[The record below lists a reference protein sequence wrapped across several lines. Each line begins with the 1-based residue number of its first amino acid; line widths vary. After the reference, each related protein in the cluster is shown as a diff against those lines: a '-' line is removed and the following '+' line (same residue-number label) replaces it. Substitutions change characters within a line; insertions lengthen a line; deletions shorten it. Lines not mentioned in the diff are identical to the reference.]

1 LFGVNGA
8 VRYQYRHKGAFIE
21 ETRKTRSNHV
31 MTETPNV
38 SAPVIPYH
46 APLPVRARVLFA
58 STLRECSIKRAM
70 ERSMRIATSGDGVR
84 VLFGNDGQ
92 DPIASVDLTRC
103 RHLRILAVGKAAGVM
118 LEAVLSHL
126 ALPPGIDLQGVV
138 IAPSL
143 PSFLPEGF
151 QFFPGGHPLPN
162 AASFAGAHAVVD
174 LLAAIPPS
182 STLETV
188 CLFLLSG
195 GASAMMELPLDPAIS
210 LDDTIASHRALIHSA
225 ASIAEINC
233 VRKHFSAVKGGRL
246 AIAARAAACV
256 SLFVSD
262 VPAGHLDALGSGP
275 TVPDTTTLDD
285 CRAVLAR
292 YDLLPL
298 LPASVQR
305 FFLDP
310 AVPETPKP
318 GEFTPHAVTLL
329 DSDRLAAAA
338 RRHAEQL
345 GFHAVVDNTCDD
357 WDCLAAADYLLGR
370 LRTLRKVHPRVC
382 LISVGEITVSIP
394 NNRLTAC
401 SIGGRNQHFAL
412 YAATRLQTSDGSI
425 AVLSAGSDG
434 IDGNSP
440 FAGAVVDQ
448 RTLENPR
455 LRSEAQMALIEFR
468 STSLLRHVGATI
480 STGPTGNNLRDL
492 RLLLAE

>member
-1 LFGVNGA
+1 
-8 VRYQYRHKGAFIE
+8 
-21 ETRKTRSNHV
+21 
-31 MTETPNV
+31 MTESPDV
-38 SAPVIPYH
+38 SGPVIPGD
-46 APLPVRARVLFA
+46 APLPVRARALFA
-58 STLRECSIKRAM
+58 SALQECSIERAVA
-70 ERSMRIATSGDGVR
+70 RSVRIATSGDGVR
-84 VLFGNDGQ
+84 ALLLGHDGR

-103 RHLRILAVGKAAGVM
+103 RHLRILAVGKAADAM

-126 ALPPGIDLQGVV
+126 ALPPEIDLQGVV

-143 PSFLPEGF
+143 PSSLPESF

-162 AASFAGAHAVVD
+162 EASFAGARAALD
-174 LLAAIPPS
+174 LFAAIPPS
-182 STLETV
+182 SRPETV

-195 GASAMMELPLDPAIS
+195 GASAMMELPLDPNLS
-210 LDDTIASHRALIHSA
+210 LDDTIAFHRTLIHSA
-225 ASIAEINC
+225 ASIVEINC

-246 AIAARAAACV
+246 AIAARAAACF

-262 VPAGHLDALGSGP
+262 VPTGHLDALGSGP

-329 DSDRLAAAA
+329 DGDSLAEAA
-338 RRHAEQL
+338 RRQAKQL
-345 GFHAVVDNTCDD
+345 GFHAVIDNTCDD
-357 WDCLAAADYLLGR
+357 WDCLAAADYLLAR
-370 LRTLRKVHPRVC
+370 LRTLRRIYPRVC

-394 NNRLTAC
+394 KNHLTA
-401 SIGGRNQHFAL
+401 SSVGGRNQHFAL
-412 YAATRLQTSDGSI
+412 YAATRLQASDGSI

-440 FAGAVVDQ
+440 FAGAVVDR
-448 RTLENPR
+448 RTLENRR
-455 LRSEAQMALIEFR
+455 LRSEAQTALMEFR
-468 STSLLRHVGATI
+468 STSVLESVGATI
-480 STGPTGNNLRDL
+480 RTGPTGNNLRDL